1 MTLEVVKEYKRQ
13 LIAIEKFC
21 FKMENIIK
29 SVNINDPSVNVIYI
43 RKAMKKYS
51 DAAMNHH
58 IILHHIWE
66 SGHII

>member
-1 MTLEVVKEYKRQ
+1 MTLNAVNKYKRE

-21 FKMENIIK
+21 FKMEKIIK
-29 SVNINDPSVNVIYI
+29 SVNINDPNVNVLYI

-51 DAAMNHH
+51 DAAMDHH

-66 SGHII
+66 SGHIV